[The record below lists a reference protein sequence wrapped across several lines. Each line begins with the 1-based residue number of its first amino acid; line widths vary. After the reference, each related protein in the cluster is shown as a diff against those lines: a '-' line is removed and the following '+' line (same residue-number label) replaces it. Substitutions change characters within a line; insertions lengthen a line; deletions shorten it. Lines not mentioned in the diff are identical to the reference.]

1 MCPMTPPPPH
11 GLATD
16 GTIQREG
23 DLSRID
29 PDFAPMV
36 QILRTQL
43 PHLLGEHLHS
53 VYLYGSIPRGTA
65 TPGISDLDALAVL
78 HNTPTDTDRTTV
90 RALETELDRRFCQI
104 NGAGIL
110 LHSILSLT
118 SPAERHDGGFFL
130 ACLCTPLLGPDL
142 AQHLPRYRPT
152 SLLARQTNGDLEQLL
167 PRWHH
172 RLALAHTPE
181 QRRHL
186 CRTIARRLV
195 RTGFT
200 LIMPTWK
207 GWTSDLDESAHLFA
221 THHPERAEQMYTAAH
236 LAHHPSHEPADLNL
250 LLHDLAPWLAHT
262 YTATHGTKT

>member
-1 MCPMTPPPPH
+1 MTTGSSPEPTASPWPGTEVNTTCPQGGFAWALRQAFDDQAAKSP
-11 GLATD
+11 AT
-16 GTIQREG
+16 TAVALYIWIRTHQR
-23 DLSRID
+23 
-29 PDFAPMV
+29 
-36 QILRTQL
+36 
-43 PHLLGEHLHS
+43 LG
-53 VYLYGSIPRGTA
+53 
-65 TPGISDLDALAVL
+65 
-78 HNTPTDTDRTTV
+78 
-90 RALETELDRRFCQI
+90 ALETELDRRFCQI